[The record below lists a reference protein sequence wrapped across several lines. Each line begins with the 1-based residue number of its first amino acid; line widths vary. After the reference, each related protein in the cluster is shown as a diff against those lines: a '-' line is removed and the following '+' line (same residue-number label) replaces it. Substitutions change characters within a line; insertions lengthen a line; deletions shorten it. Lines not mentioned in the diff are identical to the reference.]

1 MSATPGI
8 SSPRL
13 LVLMAIGIAVNIGLG
28 QIVSTLSL
36 PVFLDSLG
44 TMVVALMAGPLAGLA
59 TGLVTNLV
67 WGLVASPTAAAFAP
81 SSPTRPAMPC
91 RVPPEITVPRKPRN
105 PSWIKV
111 P

>member
-81 SSPTRPAMPC
+81 VAAMIGLAAGILA
-91 RVPPEITVPRKPRN
+91 RWGMLDRK
-105 PSWIKV
+105 SV
-111 P
+111 V